1 MGIHF
6 LGMPSHSWSIKSVLF
21 KFTLGT
27 VKIFFQKGVR
37 KADTMDSNEDD
48 LCFFSNSIIKIFAQF
63 KFEEKSVTSLR
74 EFYQFVK
81 FTEMLT
87 SLYKIDHFENLH
99 SKTRVFETGLTVK

>member
-37 KADTMDSNEDD
+37 KVDTMEANEGD
-48 LCFFSNSIIKIFAQF
+48 LCSFSNSIIKIFVEF
-63 KFEEKSVTSLR
+63 KFEKILLQVLESVI
-74 EFYQFVK
+74 YQFISP
-81 FTEMLT
+81 F
-87 SLYKIDHFENLH
+87 
-99 SKTRVFETGLTVK
+99 